1 MLQQLRDQTQSTG
14 FKILVVAIILVLTLF
29 GFGATNIFLGTVP
42 SVANVGDYEVTE
54 NVLAIETE
62 RERRRIITQM
72 GPEFDPADI
81 DRLQLQ
87 NFALD
92 QLINRQ
98 VLYQATDMLG
108 LAFSD
113 ADVNQQLVESPA
125 YQVAG
130 EFNEALYRQQVQ
142 MLGFS
147 PPQFIEE
154 VRQGLGSEL
163 LRQGVVASGFAQD
176 WEVAQATAL
185 LDQRRDIA
193 YLNLDVEKYMDG
205 VDVTEQA
212 IATRY
217 EEDRSVY
224 VTEPTVDVEWVEITL
239 AGLQASVDIDD
250 SEEALRDIYDADVST
265 LIGNSQRASAHILIL
280 VDDTTDEGSALQQ
293 IEAAAERLANGEEF
307 AVLATELSQDPGSA
321 ALGGDLGMMTKGSF
335 DSAFEEGL
343 WALEQPGEVSEPV
356 RSEFGYHL
364 IQLKEIGTVEVPT
377 FDEERAGILA
387 RLRSEAAADAFDLAM
402 DDLERRAF
410 EERYELTATA
420 AAINA
425 TVQTVQG
432 ITQQSQDQASPWKYA
447 ENPEIIDSLY
457 SPEGLDGENSPVVMV
472 SDGVAVVARVS
483 QYNASEERSL
493 EEVRDSIRESLKLES
508 ALSQIEA
515 DKLDAL
521 SQLQAGDSVSAVAT
535 GLGERWQR
543 AELATRAG
551 GTPQGPANI
560 PQAVLNEAFAL
571 PRPVSGGKSVGSIT
585 GPEGSSLVVVTR
597 VLAGD
602 VDATSEALV
611 DQLAKEVIARDQQLE
626 FAAFFTAAQESVG
639 VSRADN

>member
-280 VDDTTDEGSALQQ
+280 VDDTTDEASALQQ

-343 WALEQPGEVSEPV
+343 WALEEPGEVSEPV

>member
-14 FKILVVAIILVLTLF
+14 FKVLVVAIILVLTLF

-142 MLGFS
+142 MLGFT

-265 LIGNSQRASAHILIL
+265 LIGNSQRASAHILIW
-280 VDDTTDEGSALQQ
+280 VDDTTDEASALQQ

>member
-142 MLGFS
+142 MLGFT

-280 VDDTTDEGSALQQ
+280 VDDTTDEASALQQ

-343 WALEQPGEVSEPV
+343 WALEEPGEVSEPV

>member
-92 QLINRQ
+92 QLVNRQ

-142 MLGFS
+142 MLGFT

-205 VDVTEQA
+205 VDVTEEA

-239 AGLQASVDIDD
+239 AGLQASADIDD

-280 VDDTTDEGSALQQ
+280 VDDTTDEASALQQ

-343 WALEQPGEVSEPV
+343 WALEEPGEVSEPV

>member
-29 GFGATNIFLGTVP
+29 GFGATNIFLGTAP

-92 QLINRQ
+92 QLVNRQ

-142 MLGFS
+142 MLGFT

-205 VDVTEQA
+205 VDVTEEA

-239 AGLQASVDIDD
+239 AGLQASADIDD

-280 VDDTTDEGSALQQ
+280 VDDTTDEASALQQ

-343 WALEQPGEVSEPV
+343 WALEEPGEVSEPV

>member
-29 GFGATNIFLGTVP
+29 GFGATNIFLGTAP

-92 QLINRQ
+92 QLVNRQ

-142 MLGFS
+142 MLGFT

-205 VDVTEQA
+205 VDVTEEA

-265 LIGNSQRASAHILIL
+265 LIRNSQRASAHILIL
-280 VDDTTDEGSALQQ
+280 VDDTTDEASALQQ

>member
-280 VDDTTDEGSALQQ
+280 VDDTTDEASALQQ

-307 AVLATELSQDPGSA
+307 VVLATELSQDPGSA

>member
-29 GFGATNIFLGTVP
+29 GFGATNIFLGTAP

-142 MLGFS
+142 MLGFT

-205 VDVTEQA
+205 VDVTEEA

-280 VDDTTDEGSALQQ
+280 VDDTTDEASALQQ

-343 WALEQPGEVSEPV
+343 WALEEPGEVSEPV

>member
-142 MLGFS
+142 MLGFT

-193 YLNLDVEKYMDG
+193 YLNLDVDEYMEG
-205 VDVTEQA
+205 ADVTEEA

-280 VDDTTDEGSALQQ
+280 VDDTTDEASALQQ

>member
-92 QLINRQ
+92 QLVNRQ

-142 MLGFS
+142 MLGFT

-193 YLNLDVEKYMDG
+193 YLNLDVEKYMDD
-205 VDVTEQA
+205 VDVTEAA

-280 VDDTTDEGSALQQ
+280 VDDTTDEASALQQ

-335 DSAFEEGL
+335 DSSFEEGL
-343 WALEQPGEVSEPV
+343 WALEEPGEVSEPV

-447 ENPEIIDSLY
+447 ENQEIIDSLY

>member
-92 QLINRQ
+92 QLVNRQ

-265 LIGNSQRASAHILIL
+265 LTGNSQRASAHILIL
-280 VDDTTDEGSALQQ
+280 VDDTTDEASALQQ

-571 PRPVSGGKSVGSIT
+571 PRPVSGGKSFGSIT